1 MGRVRITSE
10 QTTAPDGRVVS
21 RAAGPRRAL
30 AVGVATGTALLVG
43 STAVLGATWQ
53 EEPQL
58 EDTLSAEELYA
69 GDQRADSVRLGY
81 FPNVTHAPALVGLQ
95 EGLFTEHL
103 HGTAFQAETFNAG
116 PAAVEA
122 LTAGAVDAAFI
133 GPTPAIHS
141 YAQSEGESLYVASG
155 AASGG
160 VQLVVRDGIDSPQD
174 LVGSDLATPQL
185 GGTQDVAARVW
196 LAEQGLT
203 DDVGITPTD
212 NPQVLRLF
220 EQGRIDAAW
229 VPEPWASRLVE
240 EAGGQVLVDER
251 ELWDGGEFPTTVL
264 AVNQEF
270 AQAHPQTVKDLA
282 TATAAAV
289 TWLQDTEEAE
299 VHRTLNAQLVEDLG
313 LELPAPVM
321 TRSLEQLSFT
331 TDPLQEA
338 FPQLVEDSE
347 TAGTGGPVDVGGLV
361 LPAPVESDG
370 TPSGGSNGAP
380 SGEPRDALP
389 DASSGAARAEEE
401 D

>member
-1 MGRVRITSE
+1 MRRVRITSE
-10 QTTAPDGRVVS
+10 LTTAPDGRVLT

-30 AVGVATGTALLVG
+30 VLAVASGTALLVG

-53 EEPQL
+53 GEP
-58 EDTLSAEELYA
+58 EPGAEISAEELYA

-95 EGLFTEHL
+95 AELFTEHL
-103 HGTAFQAETFNAG
+103 AGTAFHAETFNAG

-141 YAQSEGESLYVASG
+141 YAQSAGESLYVVSG
-155 AASGG
+155 AAAGG
-160 VQLVVRDGIDSPQD
+160 VQLIVREGIESPED
-174 LVGSDLATPQL
+174 LAGADLATPQL

-203 DDVGITPTD
+203 EDVAITPTD

-229 VPEPWASRLVE
+229 VPEPWASRLVH

-251 ELWDGGEFPTTVL
+251 DLWPEGQFPTTVL

-270 AQAHPQTVKDLA
+270 AQTYPQTVKDLA
-282 TATAAAV
+282 AATEAAV
-289 TWLQDTEEAE
+289 TWLDDTDEGQ
-299 VHRTLNAQLVEDLG
+299 VHRTLNAQLDEDLG
-313 LELPAPVM
+313 LELPAPVL

-347 TAGTGGPVDVGGLV
+347 TAGTGEAVDVGGLV
-361 LPAPVESDG
+361 IPAPGE
-370 TPSGGSNGAP
+370 TPTDQNGAP
-380 SGEPRDALP
+380 GV
-389 DASSGAARAEEE
+389 EEE